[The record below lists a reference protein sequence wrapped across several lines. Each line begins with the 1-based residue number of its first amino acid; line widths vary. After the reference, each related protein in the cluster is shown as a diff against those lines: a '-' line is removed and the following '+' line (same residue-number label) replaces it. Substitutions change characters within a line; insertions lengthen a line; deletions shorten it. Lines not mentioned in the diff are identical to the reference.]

1 MGAELRDIE
10 LPVPTDR
17 TLQSAEAFAYH
28 GEFVARSPELYQP
41 ETLRR
46 IRAGANVGPEA
57 LLACRRELE
66 RVRRDIAATFADVDL
81 LVTPTTPVPAPLIAE
96 LKQNPDL
103 LRPRELLLLRNT
115 RPINVWG
122 LPAISIPCGFTPAGL
137 PIGLQIVGPHWGEAK
152 VLQLAHAYEQ
162 ATAWHKREPVL

>member
-1 MGAELRDIE
+1 MTSRLI
-10 LPVPTDR
+10 
-17 TLQSAEAFAYH
+17 
-28 GEFVARSPELYQP
+28 
-41 ETLRR
+41 
-46 IRAGANVGPEA
+46 
-57 LLACRRELE
+57 
-66 RVRRDIAATFADVDL
+66 FADVDL

-162 ATAWHKREPVL
+162 ATAWHKREPIL